1 MTNNAQSAPSV
12 CFDRVSLNRGGNRI
26 LDNVCATAPGGG
38 STVLVGPNGAG
49 KTTLLLCLIGE
60 LAYEGSICFSGGARA
75 PRTAYVPQ
83 TLSMDRSLPLRV
95 SEFLALGRQRRPLWL
110 GLRPSACSEGRRLL
124 RLVKAEHLEQS
135 RMGDLSGGELRRVLL
150 AAALAREPELLVLDE
165 PAAGVDVRGERLF
178 WELLDKAR
186 RERGFTQIMV
196 SHNLPL
202 VAHYATHVV
211 CLNKG
216 VCAMGAP
223 RATLTSSTLMDLF
236 GVPIH
241 LYPDQCDPESPG
253 CPQCGAVGEGDGLLP
268 DYAAIQRR
276 EAARLDSMADLAAK
290 NAASDLR
297 AGAKSCAGACP
308 AQAPRSDA
316 AVPTDGGPH
325 A

>member
-1 MTNNAQSAPSV
+1 MTNNAQSAPSL
-12 CFDRVSLNRGGNRI
+12 CFDRVSLSRGGNRI

-49 KTTLLLCLIGE
+49 KTTLLLCLIGQ
-60 LAYEGSICFSGGARA
+60 LAYEGTICVSGGVRK

-95 SEFLALGRQRRPLWL
+95 AEFLALGRQRRPLWL
-110 GLRPSACSEGRRLL
+110 GLRPSARSEARRLL
-124 RLVKAEHLEQS
+124 RMVRAEHLEQS

-150 AAALAREPELLVLDE
+150 AAALAREPDLLVLDE

-178 WELLDKAR
+178 WELLDEAR
-186 RERGFTQIMV
+186 REQGFTQIMV

-211 CLNKG
+211 CLNKT

-241 LYPDQCDPESPG
+241 LYADQCDPQDPG
-253 CPQCGAVGEGDGLLP
+253 CPQCGAVGEGASLLP
-268 DYAAIQRR
+268 DYAAIKRR
-276 EAARLDSMADLAAK
+276 EAARLAVMAATKDGCAACPGER
-290 NAASDLR
+290 AP
-297 AGAKSCAGACP
+297 AGAAP
-308 AQAPRSDA
+308 AESPRSSA
-316 AVPTDGGPH
+316 ETSPDGGSH